1 MQNVENFIPVIIFIK
16 IFSYKITILI
26 KRKNRGEDKMA
37 FNYSPNQNQQNF
49 YNSNGAQQPQI
60 QQQNI
65 QPLFP
70 QPQGNV
76 YNINSTLEVAN
87 VPVGAGIS
95 VALCLNEG
103 FMYIKTMQ
111 NGNPLF
117 WAYKIEPYD
126 ASKPTT
132 QTQNEENEKPKEN
145 LLEQFE
151 QYDKRFLN
159 LEQKVSEIQNS
170 LKKNKGEWAV

>member
-1 MQNVENFIPVIIFIK
+1 
-16 IFSYKITILI
+16 
-26 KRKNRGEDKMA
+26 MA
-37 FNYSPNQNQQNF
+37 FNYNGNQTSQNF
-49 YNSNGAQQPQI
+49 YNSNSNNIVQP
-60 QQQNI
+60 QQNI

-126 ASKPTT
+126 ASKSTNQT
-132 QTQNEENEKPKEN
+132 QTEKETKSENSF
-145 LLEQFE
+145 LEQFE

-159 LEQKVSEIQNS
+159 LEQQILEIQNS
-170 LKKNKGEWAV
+170 LKKNKGEWSV